1 MDNLPTM
8 LIVDDS
14 RTNRAILKG
23 IFKDS
28 YTLVEASDG
37 LDAIEVMKKHD
48 VSVMI
53 LDLNMPHMDG
63 FEVLDYMQRSS
74 MYRSIPVI
82 VNTQYGQEENEIKA
96 LAMGAQDF
104 ISKPYNVEI
113 VQHRVRN
120 VIVKQ
125 QLDKQLLEAEMD
137 KRIIKKMREVIER
150 DSLTGIYNRE
160 AFCKYTIDMLQMNP
174 ETEYVLLRMDVER
187 FKVINDLFGSKIGDK
202 VLCIIAR
209 KLEKGL
215 KGKGTYGR
223 IAGDNFVC
231 CFPKELLKL
240 NQASIHEDEDIKALQ
255 LKYDIALYLGIYEIT
270 DITVPVTLMCDRAE
284 MAIRTIKGNYL
295 KKVAYYD
302 DNLRALM
309 LEEQEL
315 INDMGKGLQNEEF
328 CIFLQP
334 IYNVSDDHIINAEA
348 LVRWNHSTKGI
359 ISPGIF
365 IPLFER
371 NGLITKLDR
380 YVWELACKSL
390 RQSIDNGEEV
400 VPISVNV
407 SRINLFLP
415 DIGEQLVQ
423 LLKKYDLPV
432 NLLKLEITESAYTKD
447 QKQLLD
453 ALIKLKELGFTIV
466 MDDFGSGYSS
476 LNVLKDMPID
486 IVKVD
491 MSFIS
496 DVSTSTKADIIITN
510 MVRMAKEIGIT
521 VVVEGV
527 ETKQQLE
534 YLKAIDCDQI
544 QGFLYSKP
552 VPVDEFR
559 SMDKSVSYGESK

>member
-1 MDNLPTM
+1 MDKMKTM

-23 IFKDS
+23 IFKDL
-28 YTLVEASDG
+28 YMTLEAADG
-37 LDAIEVMKKHD
+37 LEAVELVKKYEIN
-48 VSVMI
+48 VII

-63 FEVLDYMQRSS
+63 FEFMDYMRRSS
-74 MYRSIPVI
+74 AYSNIPIV

-104 ISKPYNVEI
+104 ISKPYNIEI

-120 VIVKQ
+120 VIVKE
-125 QLDKQLLEAEMD
+125 QLEEQILEAEMD
-137 KRIIKKMREVIER
+137 KKLIRKMKDVIEK
-150 DSLTGIYNRE
+150 DALTGIYTRE
-160 AFCKYTIDMLQMNP
+160 AFCKYTQDMLQMNP
-174 ETEYVLLRMDVER
+174 ETDYVLMRLDVER
-187 FKVINDLFGSKIGDK
+187 FKIINDLFGTKVGDM
-202 VLCIIAR
+202 VLNIIAQ
-209 KLEKGL
+209 KLKKKLQGI
-215 KGKGTYGR
+215 GTYGR

-231 CFPKELLKL
+231 CFPEGTI
-240 NQASIHEDEDIKALQ
+240 NMEDIGLQHDPDIEELQ
-255 LKYDIALYLGIYEIT
+255 LKYDITLYYGVYRIT
-270 DITVPVTLMCDRAE
+270 DRSVSINLMCDRAE
-284 MAIRTIKGNYL
+284 MVIRTVKGNYL
-295 KKVAYYD
+295 KRIAYYD
-302 DNLRALM
+302 DELRMKM
-309 LEEQEL
+309 LEEQQL
-315 INDMGKGLQNEEF
+315 TNDMQSGLKNGEF

-334 IYNVSDDHIINAEA
+334 IYDVNSDNITTAEA
-348 LVRWNHSTKGI
+348 LVRWNHATKGI

-380 YVWELACKSL
+380 YVWELACKSI
-390 RQSIDNGEEV
+390 RSSIDNGETV

-415 DIGEQLVQ
+415 NLGEELVA
-423 LLKKYDLPV
+423 LLDQYHLEPHH
-432 NLLKLEITESAYTKD
+432 LKLEITESAYTKD

-453 ALIKLKELGFTIV
+453 AIIKLKEKGFTIV

-486 IVKVD
+486 VVKVD
-491 MSFIS
+491 MSFIN
-496 DVSTSTKADIIITN
+496 DVSTSRKADVIMMN

-527 ETKQQLE
+527 ETEDQLQ
-534 YLKAIDCDQI
+534 YLKSINCDQI

-552 VPVDEFR
+552 VPEAVFH
-559 SMDKSVSYGESK
+559 SMEGKEAQE

>member
-1 MDNLPTM
+1 MDKMKTM

-23 IFKDS
+23 IFKDL
-28 YTLVEASDG
+28 YVTLEAADG
-37 LDAIEVMKKHD
+37 LEAVELVKKYEIN
-48 VSVMI
+48 VII

-63 FEVLDYMQRSS
+63 FEFMDYMRRSS
-74 MYRSIPVI
+74 AYSNIPIV

-104 ISKPYNVEI
+104 ISKPYNIEI

-120 VIVKQ
+120 VIVKE
-125 QLDKQLLEAEMD
+125 QLEEQILEAEMD
-137 KRIIKKMREVIER
+137 KKLIRKMKDVIEK
-150 DSLTGIYNRE
+150 DALTGIYTRE
-160 AFCKYTIDMLQMNP
+160 AFCKYTQDMLQMNP
-174 ETEYVLLRMDVER
+174 ETDYVLMRLDVER
-187 FKVINDLFGSKIGDK
+187 FKIINDLFGTKVGDM
-202 VLCIIAR
+202 VLNIIAQ
-209 KLEKGL
+209 KLKKKLQGI
-215 KGKGTYGR
+215 GTYGR

-231 CFPKELLKL
+231 CFPEGTI
-240 NQASIHEDEDIKALQ
+240 NMEDIGLQHDPDIEELQ
-255 LKYDIALYLGIYEIT
+255 LKYDITLYYGVYRIT
-270 DITVPVTLMCDRAE
+270 DRSVSINLMCDRAE
-284 MAIRTIKGNYL
+284 MVIRTIKGNYL
-295 KKVAYYD
+295 KRIAYYD
-302 DNLRALM
+302 DELRMKM
-309 LEEQEL
+309 LEEQQL
-315 INDMGKGLQNEEF
+315 TNDMQSGLKNGEF

-334 IYNVSDDHIINAEA
+334 IYDVNSDNITTAEA
-348 LVRWNHSTKGI
+348 LVRWNHATKGI

-380 YVWELACKSL
+380 YVWELACKSI
-390 RQSIDNGEEV
+390 RSSIDNGETV

-415 DIGEQLVQ
+415 NLGEELVA
-423 LLKKYDLPV
+423 LLDQYHLEPHH
-432 NLLKLEITESAYTKD
+432 LKLEITESAYTKD

-453 ALIKLKELGFTIV
+453 AIMKLKEKGFTIV

-486 IVKVD
+486 VVKVD
-491 MSFIS
+491 MSFIN
-496 DVSTSTKADIIITN
+496 DVSTSRKADVIMMN

-527 ETKQQLE
+527 ETEDQLQ
-534 YLKAIDCDQI
+534 YLKSINCDQI

-552 VPVDEFR
+552 VPEAVFH
-559 SMDKSVSYGESK
+559 SMEGKEAQE

>member
-1 MDNLPTM
+1 MDKMKTM

-23 IFKDS
+23 IFKDL
-28 YTLVEASDG
+28 YMTLEAADG
-37 LDAIEVMKKHD
+37 LEAVELVKKYEIN
-48 VSVMI
+48 VII

-63 FEVLDYMQRSS
+63 FEFMDYMRRSS
-74 MYRSIPVI
+74 AYSNIPIV

-104 ISKPYNVEI
+104 ISKPYNIEI

-120 VIVKQ
+120 VIVKE
-125 QLDKQLLEAEMD
+125 QLEEQILEAEMD
-137 KRIIKKMREVIER
+137 KKLIRKMKDVIEK
-150 DSLTGIYNRE
+150 DALTGIYTRE
-160 AFCKYTIDMLQMNP
+160 AFCKYTQDMLQMNP
-174 ETEYVLLRMDVER
+174 ETDYVLMRLDVER
-187 FKVINDLFGSKIGDK
+187 FKIINDLFGTKVGDM
-202 VLCIIAR
+202 VLNIIAQ
-209 KLEKGL
+209 KLKKKLQGI
-215 KGKGTYGR
+215 GTYGR

-231 CFPKELLKL
+231 CFPEGTI
-240 NQASIHEDEDIKALQ
+240 NMEDIGLQHDPDIEELQ
-255 LKYDIALYLGIYEIT
+255 LKYDITLYYGVYRIT
-270 DITVPVTLMCDRAE
+270 DRSVSINLMCDRAE
-284 MAIRTIKGNYL
+284 MVIRTIKGNYL
-295 KKVAYYD
+295 KRIAYYD
-302 DNLRALM
+302 DELRMKM
-309 LEEQEL
+309 LEEQQL
-315 INDMGKGLQNEEF
+315 TNDMQSGLKNGEF

-334 IYNVSDDHIINAEA
+334 IYDVNSDHITTAEA
-348 LVRWNHSTKGI
+348 LVRWNHATKGI

-380 YVWELACKSL
+380 YVWELACKSI
-390 RQSIDNGEEV
+390 RSSIDNGETV

-415 DIGEQLVQ
+415 NLGEELVA
-423 LLKKYDLPV
+423 LLDQYHLEPHH
-432 NLLKLEITESAYTKD
+432 LKLEITESAYTKD

-453 ALIKLKELGFTIV
+453 AIIKLKEKGFTIV

-486 IVKVD
+486 VVKVD
-491 MSFIS
+491 MSFIN
-496 DVSTSTKADIIITN
+496 DVSTSRKADVIMMN

-527 ETKQQLE
+527 ETEDQLQ
-534 YLKAIDCDQI
+534 YLKSINCDQI

-552 VPVDEFR
+552 VPEVVFH
-559 SMDKSVSYGESK
+559 SMEGKEAQE

>member
-1 MDNLPTM
+1 MDKMKTM

-23 IFKDS
+23 IFKDL
-28 YTLVEASDG
+28 YMTLEAADG
-37 LDAIEVMKKHD
+37 LEAVELVKKYEIN
-48 VSVMI
+48 VII

-63 FEVLDYMQRSS
+63 FEFMDYMRRSS
-74 MYRSIPVI
+74 AYSNIPIV

-104 ISKPYNVEI
+104 ISKPYNIEI

-120 VIVKQ
+120 VIVKE
-125 QLDKQLLEAEMD
+125 QLEEQILEAEMD
-137 KRIIKKMREVIER
+137 KKLIRKMKDVIEK
-150 DSLTGIYNRE
+150 DALTGIYTRE
-160 AFCKYTIDMLQMNP
+160 AFCKYTQDMLQMNP
-174 ETEYVLLRMDVER
+174 ETDYVLMRLDVER
-187 FKVINDLFGSKIGDK
+187 FKIINDLFGTKVGDM
-202 VLCIIAR
+202 VLNIIAQ
-209 KLEKGL
+209 KLKKKLQGI
-215 KGKGTYGR
+215 GTYGR

-231 CFPKELLKL
+231 CFPEGTI
-240 NQASIHEDEDIKALQ
+240 NMEDIGLQHDPDIEELQ
-255 LKYDIALYLGIYEIT
+255 LKYDITLYYGVYRIT
-270 DITVPVTLMCDRAE
+270 DRSVSINLMCDRAE
-284 MAIRTIKGNYL
+284 MVIRTIKGNYL
-295 KKVAYYD
+295 KRIAYYD
-302 DNLRALM
+302 DELRMKM
-309 LEEQEL
+309 LEEQQL
-315 INDMGKGLQNEEF
+315 TNDMQSGLKNGEF

-334 IYNVSDDHIINAEA
+334 IYDVNSDHITTAEA
-348 LVRWNHSTKGI
+348 LVRWNHATKGI

-380 YVWELACKSL
+380 YVWELACKSI
-390 RQSIDNGEEV
+390 RSSIDNGETV

-415 DIGEQLVQ
+415 NLGEELVA
-423 LLKKYDLPV
+423 LLDQYHLEPHH
-432 NLLKLEITESAYTKD
+432 LKLEITESAYTKD

-453 ALIKLKELGFTIV
+453 AIIKLKEKGFTIV

-486 IVKVD
+486 VVKVD
-491 MSFIS
+491 MSFIN
-496 DVSTSTKADIIITN
+496 DVSTSRKADVIMMN

-527 ETKQQLE
+527 ETEDQLQ
-534 YLKAIDCDQI
+534 YLKSINCDQI

-552 VPVDEFR
+552 VPEAVFH
-559 SMDKSVSYGESK
+559 SMEGKEAQE

>member
-1 MDNLPTM
+1 MDKMKTM

-23 IFKDS
+23 IFKDL
-28 YTLVEASDG
+28 YMTLEAADG
-37 LDAIEVMKKHD
+37 LEAVELVKKYEIN
-48 VSVMI
+48 VII

-63 FEVLDYMQRSS
+63 FEFMDYMRRSS
-74 MYRSIPVI
+74 AYSNIPIV

-104 ISKPYNVEI
+104 ISKPYNIEI

-120 VIVKQ
+120 VIVKE
-125 QLDKQLLEAEMD
+125 QLEEQMLEAEMD
-137 KRIIKKMREVIER
+137 KKLIRKMKDVIEK
-150 DSLTGIYNRE
+150 DALTGIYTRE
-160 AFCKYTIDMLQMNP
+160 AFCKYTQDMLQMNP
-174 ETEYVLLRMDVER
+174 ETDYVLMRLDVER
-187 FKVINDLFGSKIGDK
+187 FKIINDLFGTKVGDM
-202 VLCIIAR
+202 VLNIIAQ
-209 KLEKGL
+209 KLKKKLQGI
-215 KGKGTYGR
+215 GTYGR

-231 CFPKELLKL
+231 CFPEGTI
-240 NQASIHEDEDIKALQ
+240 NMEDIGLQHDPDIEELQ
-255 LKYDIALYLGIYEIT
+255 LKYDITLYYGVYRIT
-270 DITVPVTLMCDRAE
+270 DRSVSINLMCDRAE
-284 MAIRTIKGNYL
+284 MVIRTIKGNYL
-295 KKVAYYD
+295 KRIAYYD
-302 DNLRALM
+302 DELRMKM
-309 LEEQEL
+309 LEEQQL
-315 INDMGKGLQNEEF
+315 TNDMQSGLKNGEF

-334 IYNVSDDHIINAEA
+334 IYDVNSDNITTAEA
-348 LVRWNHSTKGI
+348 LVRWNHATKGI

-380 YVWELACKSL
+380 YVWELACKSI
-390 RQSIDNGEEV
+390 RSSIDNGETV

-415 DIGEQLVQ
+415 NLGEELVA
-423 LLKKYDLPV
+423 LLDQYHLEPHH
-432 NLLKLEITESAYTKD
+432 LKLEITESAYTKD

-453 ALIKLKELGFTIV
+453 AIMKLKEKGFTIV

-486 IVKVD
+486 VVKVD
-491 MSFIS
+491 MSFIN
-496 DVSTSTKADIIITN
+496 DVSTSRKADVIMMN

-527 ETKQQLE
+527 ETEDQLQ
-534 YLKAIDCDQI
+534 YLKSINCDQI

-552 VPVDEFR
+552 VPEAVFH
-559 SMDKSVSYGESK
+559 SMEGKEAQE

>member
-1 MDNLPTM
+1 MDKMKTM

-23 IFKDS
+23 IFKDL
-28 YTLVEASDG
+28 YMTLEAADG
-37 LDAIEVMKKHD
+37 LEAVELVKKYEIN
-48 VSVMI
+48 VII

-63 FEVLDYMQRSS
+63 FEFMDYMRRSS
-74 MYRSIPVI
+74 AYSNIPIV

-104 ISKPYNVEI
+104 ISKPYNIEI

-120 VIVKQ
+120 VIVKE
-125 QLDKQLLEAEMD
+125 QLEEQMLEAEMD
-137 KRIIKKMREVIER
+137 KKLIRKMKDVIEK
-150 DSLTGIYNRE
+150 DALTGIYTRE
-160 AFCKYTIDMLQMNP
+160 AFCKYTQDMLQMNP
-174 ETEYVLLRMDVER
+174 ETDYVLMRLDVER
-187 FKVINDLFGSKIGDK
+187 FKIINDLFGTKVGDM
-202 VLCIIAR
+202 VLNIIAQ
-209 KLEKGL
+209 KLKKKLQGI
-215 KGKGTYGR
+215 GTYGR

-231 CFPKELLKL
+231 CFPEGTI
-240 NQASIHEDEDIKALQ
+240 NMEDIGLQHDPDIEELQ
-255 LKYDIALYLGIYEIT
+255 LKYDITLYYGVYRIT
-270 DITVPVTLMCDRAE
+270 DRSVSINLMCDRAE
-284 MAIRTIKGNYL
+284 MVIRTIKGNYL
-295 KKVAYYD
+295 KRIAYYD
-302 DNLRALM
+302 DELRMKM
-309 LEEQEL
+309 LEEQQL
-315 INDMGKGLQNEEF
+315 TNDMQSGLKNGEF

-334 IYNVSDDHIINAEA
+334 IYDVNSDHITTAEA
-348 LVRWNHSTKGI
+348 LVRWNHATKGI

-380 YVWELACKSL
+380 YVWELACKSI
-390 RQSIDNGEEV
+390 RSSIDNGETV

-415 DIGEQLVQ
+415 NLGEELVA
-423 LLKKYDLPV
+423 LLDQYHLEPHH
-432 NLLKLEITESAYTKD
+432 LKLEITESAYTKD

-453 ALIKLKELGFTIV
+453 AIIKLKEKGFTIV

-486 IVKVD
+486 VVKVD
-491 MSFIS
+491 MSFIN
-496 DVSTSTKADIIITN
+496 DVSTSRKADVIMMN

-527 ETKQQLE
+527 ETEDQLQ
-534 YLKAIDCDQI
+534 YLKSINCDQI

-552 VPVDEFR
+552 VPEAVFH
-559 SMDKSVSYGESK
+559 SMEGKEAQE

>member
-1 MDNLPTM
+1 MDKMKTM

-23 IFKDS
+23 IFKDL
-28 YTLVEASDG
+28 YMTLEAADG
-37 LDAIEVMKKHD
+37 LEAVELVKKYEIN
-48 VSVMI
+48 VII

-63 FEVLDYMQRSS
+63 FEFMDYMRRSS
-74 MYRSIPVI
+74 AYSNIPIV

-104 ISKPYNVEI
+104 ITKPYNIEI

-120 VIVKQ
+120 VIVKE
-125 QLDKQLLEAEMD
+125 QLEEQMLEAEMD
-137 KRIIKKMREVIER
+137 KKLIRKMKDVIEK
-150 DSLTGIYNRE
+150 DALTGIYTRE
-160 AFCKYTIDMLQMNP
+160 AFCKYTQDMLQMNP
-174 ETEYVLLRMDVER
+174 ETDYVLMRLDVER
-187 FKVINDLFGSKIGDK
+187 FKIINDLFGTKVGDM
-202 VLCIIAR
+202 VLNIIAQ
-209 KLEKGL
+209 KLKKKLQGI
-215 KGKGTYGR
+215 GTYGR

-231 CFPKELLKL
+231 CFPEGTI
-240 NQASIHEDEDIKALQ
+240 NMEDIGLQHDPDIEELQ
-255 LKYDIALYLGIYEIT
+255 LKYDITLYYGVYRIT
-270 DITVPVTLMCDRAE
+270 DRSVSINLMCDRAE
-284 MAIRTIKGNYL
+284 MVIRTIKGNYL
-295 KKVAYYD
+295 KRIAYYD
-302 DNLRALM
+302 DELRMKM
-309 LEEQEL
+309 LEEQQL
-315 INDMGKGLQNEEF
+315 TNDMQSGLKNGEF

-334 IYNVSDDHIINAEA
+334 IYDVNSDNITTAEA
-348 LVRWNHSTKGI
+348 LVRWNHATKGI

-380 YVWELACKSL
+380 YVWELACKSI
-390 RQSIDNGEEV
+390 RSSIDNGETV

-415 DIGEQLVQ
+415 NLGEELVA
-423 LLKKYDLPV
+423 LLDQYHLEPHH
-432 NLLKLEITESAYTKD
+432 LKLEITESAYTKD

-453 ALIKLKELGFTIV
+453 AIMKLKEKGFTIV

-486 IVKVD
+486 VVKVD
-491 MSFIS
+491 MSFIN
-496 DVSTSTKADIIITN
+496 DVSTSRKADVIMMN

-527 ETKQQLE
+527 ETEDQLQ
-534 YLKAIDCDQI
+534 YLKSINCDQI

-552 VPVDEFR
+552 VPEAVFH
-559 SMDKSVSYGESK
+559 SMEGKEAQE

>member
-1 MDNLPTM
+1 MDKMKTM

-23 IFKDS
+23 IFKDL
-28 YTLVEASDG
+28 YVTLEAADG
-37 LDAIEVMKKHD
+37 LEAMELVKKYEIN
-48 VSVMI
+48 VII

-63 FEVLDYMQRSS
+63 FEFMDYMRRSS
-74 MYRSIPVI
+74 AYSNIPIV

-104 ISKPYNVEI
+104 ISKPYNIEI

-120 VIVKQ
+120 VIVKE
-125 QLDKQLLEAEMD
+125 QLEEQILEAEMD
-137 KRIIKKMREVIER
+137 KKLIRKMKDVIEK
-150 DSLTGIYNRE
+150 DALTGIYTRE
-160 AFCKYTIDMLQMNP
+160 AFCKYTQDMLQMNP
-174 ETEYVLLRMDVER
+174 ETDYVLMRLDVER
-187 FKVINDLFGSKIGDK
+187 FKIINDLFGTKVGDM
-202 VLCIIAR
+202 VLNIIAQ
-209 KLEKGL
+209 KLKKKLQGI
-215 KGKGTYGR
+215 GTYGR

-231 CFPKELLKL
+231 CFPEGTI
-240 NQASIHEDEDIKALQ
+240 NMEDIGLQHDPDIEELQ
-255 LKYDIALYLGIYEIT
+255 LKYDITLYYGVYRIT
-270 DITVPVTLMCDRAE
+270 DRSVSINLMCDRAE
-284 MAIRTIKGNYL
+284 MVIRTVKGNYL
-295 KKVAYYD
+295 KRIAYYD
-302 DNLRALM
+302 DELRMKM
-309 LEEQEL
+309 LEEQQL
-315 INDMGKGLQNEEF
+315 TNDMQSGLKNGEF

-334 IYNVSDDHIINAEA
+334 IYDVNSDHITTAEA
-348 LVRWNHSTKGI
+348 LVRWNHATKGI

-380 YVWELACKSL
+380 YVWELACKSI
-390 RQSIDNGEEV
+390 RSSIDNGETV

-415 DIGEQLVQ
+415 NLGEELVA
-423 LLKKYDLPV
+423 LLDQYHLEPHY
-432 NLLKLEITESAYTKD
+432 LKLEITESAYTKD

-453 ALIKLKELGFTIV
+453 AIMKLKEKGFTIV

-486 IVKVD
+486 VVKVD
-491 MSFIS
+491 MSFIN
-496 DVSTSTKADIIITN
+496 DVSTSRKADVIMMN

-527 ETKQQLE
+527 ETEDQLQ
-534 YLKAIDCDQI
+534 YLKSINCDQI

-552 VPVDEFR
+552 VPEVVFH
-559 SMDKSVSYGESK
+559 SMEGKEAQE

>member
-1 MDNLPTM
+1 MDKMKTM

-23 IFKDS
+23 IFKDL
-28 YTLVEASDG
+28 YMTLEAADG
-37 LDAIEVMKKHD
+37 LEAVELVKKYEIN
-48 VSVMI
+48 VII

-63 FEVLDYMQRSS
+63 FEFMDYMRRSS
-74 MYRSIPVI
+74 AYSNIPIV

-104 ISKPYNVEI
+104 ITKPYNIEI

-120 VIVKQ
+120 VIVKE
-125 QLDKQLLEAEMD
+125 QLEEQMLEAEMD
-137 KRIIKKMREVIER
+137 KKLIRKMKDVIEK
-150 DSLTGIYNRE
+150 DALTGIYTRE
-160 AFCKYTIDMLQMNP
+160 AFCKYTQDMLQMNP
-174 ETEYVLLRMDVER
+174 ETDYVLMRLDVER
-187 FKVINDLFGSKIGDK
+187 FKIINDLFGTKVGDM
-202 VLCIIAR
+202 VLNIIAQ
-209 KLEKGL
+209 KLKKKLQGI
-215 KGKGTYGR
+215 GTYGR

-231 CFPKELLKL
+231 CFPEGTI
-240 NQASIHEDEDIKALQ
+240 NMEDIGLQHDPDIEELQ
-255 LKYDIALYLGIYEIT
+255 LKYDIALYYGVYRIT
-270 DITVPVTLMCDRAE
+270 DRSVSINLMCDRAE
-284 MAIRTIKGNYL
+284 MVIRTIKGNYL
-295 KKVAYYD
+295 KRIAYYD
-302 DNLRALM
+302 DELRVRM
-309 LEEQEL
+309 LEEQQL
-315 INDMGKGLQNEEF
+315 TNDMQNGLNNGEF

-334 IYNVSDDHIINAEA
+334 IYDVNSDHIMTAEA
-348 LVRWNHSTKGI
+348 LVRWNHATKGI

-380 YVWELACKSL
+380 YVWELACKSI
-390 RQSIDNGEEV
+390 RSSIDNGETV

-415 DIGEQLVQ
+415 NLGEELVA
-423 LLKKYDLPV
+423 LLDQYHLEPHH
-432 NLLKLEITESAYTKD
+432 LKLEITESAYTKD

-453 ALIKLKELGFTIV
+453 AITKLKEKGFTIV

-486 IVKVD
+486 VVKVD
-491 MSFIS
+491 MSFIN
-496 DVSTSTKADIIITN
+496 DVSTSRKADVIMMN

-527 ETKQQLE
+527 ETEDQLQ
-534 YLKAIDCDQI
+534 YLKSINCDQI

-552 VPVDEFR
+552 VPEAVFH
-559 SMDKSVSYGESK
+559 SMEGKEAQE

>member
-1 MDNLPTM
+1 MDKMKTM

-23 IFKDS
+23 IFKDL
-28 YTLVEASDG
+28 YMTLEAADG
-37 LDAIEVMKKHD
+37 LEAVELVKKYEIN
-48 VSVMI
+48 VII

-63 FEVLDYMQRSS
+63 FEFMDYMRRSS
-74 MYRSIPVI
+74 AYSNIPIV

-104 ISKPYNVEI
+104 ISKPYNIEI

-120 VIVKQ
+120 VIVKE
-125 QLDKQLLEAEMD
+125 QLEEQILEAEMD
-137 KRIIKKMREVIER
+137 KKLIRKMKDVIEK
-150 DSLTGIYNRE
+150 DALTGIYTRE
-160 AFCKYTIDMLQMNP
+160 AFCKYTQDMLQMNP
-174 ETEYVLLRMDVER
+174 ETDYVLMRLDVER
-187 FKVINDLFGSKIGDK
+187 FKIINDLFGTKVGDM
-202 VLCIIAR
+202 VLNIIAQ
-209 KLEKGL
+209 KLKKKLQGI
-215 KGKGTYGR
+215 GTYGR

-231 CFPKELLKL
+231 CFPEGTI
-240 NQASIHEDEDIKALQ
+240 NMEDIGLQHDPDIEELQ
-255 LKYDIALYLGIYEIT
+255 LKYDITLYYGVYRIT
-270 DITVPVTLMCDRAE
+270 DRSVSINLMCDRAE
-284 MAIRTIKGNYL
+284 MVIRTIKGNYL
-295 KKVAYYD
+295 KRIAYYD
-302 DNLRALM
+302 DELRMKM
-309 LEEQEL
+309 LEEQQL
-315 INDMGKGLQNEEF
+315 TNDMQSGLKNGEF

-334 IYNVSDDHIINAEA
+334 IYDVNSDNITTAEA
-348 LVRWNHSTKGI
+348 LVRWNHATKGI

-380 YVWELACKSL
+380 YVWELACKSI
-390 RQSIDNGEEV
+390 RSSIDNGETV

-415 DIGEQLVQ
+415 NLGEELVA
-423 LLKKYDLPV
+423 LLDQYHLEPHH
-432 NLLKLEITESAYTKD
+432 LKLEITESAYTKD

-453 ALIKLKELGFTIV
+453 AIMKLKEKGFTIV

-486 IVKVD
+486 VVKVD
-491 MSFIS
+491 MSFIN
-496 DVSTSTKADIIITN
+496 DVSTSRKADVIMMN

-527 ETKQQLE
+527 ETEDQLQ
-534 YLKAIDCDQI
+534 YLKSINCDQI

-552 VPVDEFR
+552 VPEAVFH
-559 SMDKSVSYGESK
+559 SMEGKEAQE

>member
-1 MDNLPTM
+1 MDKMKTM

-23 IFKDS
+23 IFKDL
-28 YTLVEASDG
+28 YMTLEAADG
-37 LDAIEVMKKHD
+37 LEAVELVKKYEIN
-48 VSVMI
+48 VII

-63 FEVLDYMQRSS
+63 FEFMDYMRRSS
-74 MYRSIPVI
+74 AYSNIPIV

-104 ISKPYNVEI
+104 ITKPYNIEI

-120 VIVKQ
+120 VIVKE
-125 QLDKQLLEAEMD
+125 QLEEQMLEAEMD
-137 KRIIKKMREVIER
+137 KKLIRKMKDVIEK
-150 DSLTGIYNRE
+150 DALTGIYTRE
-160 AFCKYTIDMLQMNP
+160 AFCKYTQDMLQMNP
-174 ETEYVLLRMDVER
+174 ETDYVLMRLDVER
-187 FKVINDLFGSKIGDK
+187 FKIINDLFGTKVGDM
-202 VLCIIAR
+202 VLNIIAQ
-209 KLEKGL
+209 KLKKKLQGI
-215 KGKGTYGR
+215 GTYGR

-231 CFPKELLKL
+231 CFPEGTI
-240 NQASIHEDEDIKALQ
+240 NMEDIGLQHDPDIEELQ
-255 LKYDIALYLGIYEIT
+255 LKYDITLYYGVYRIT
-270 DITVPVTLMCDRAE
+270 DRSVSINLMCDRAE
-284 MAIRTIKGNYL
+284 MVIRTIKGNYL
-295 KKVAYYD
+295 KRIAYYD
-302 DNLRALM
+302 DELRMKM
-309 LEEQEL
+309 LEEQQL
-315 INDMGKGLQNEEF
+315 TNDMQSGLKNGEF

-334 IYNVSDDHIINAEA
+334 IYDVNSDHITTAEA
-348 LVRWNHSTKGI
+348 LVRWNHATKGI

-380 YVWELACKSL
+380 YVWELACKSI
-390 RQSIDNGEEV
+390 RSSIDNGETV

-415 DIGEQLVQ
+415 NLGEELVA
-423 LLKKYDLPV
+423 LLDQYHLEPHH
-432 NLLKLEITESAYTKD
+432 LKLEITESAYTKD

-453 ALIKLKELGFTIV
+453 AIMKLKEKGFTIV

-486 IVKVD
+486 VVKVD
-491 MSFIS
+491 MSFIN
-496 DVSTSTKADIIITN
+496 DVSTSRKADVIMMN

-527 ETKQQLE
+527 ETEDQLQ
-534 YLKAIDCDQI
+534 YLKSINCDQI

-552 VPVDEFR
+552 VPEAVFH
-559 SMDKSVSYGESK
+559 SMEGKEAQE

>member
-1 MDNLPTM
+1 MDKMKTM

-23 IFKDS
+23 IFKDL
-28 YTLVEASDG
+28 YMTLEAADG
-37 LDAIEVMKKHD
+37 LEAVELVKKYEIN
-48 VSVMI
+48 VII

-63 FEVLDYMQRSS
+63 FEFMDYMRRSS
-74 MYRSIPVI
+74 AYSNIPIV

-104 ISKPYNVEI
+104 ISKPYNIEI

-120 VIVKQ
+120 VIVKE
-125 QLDKQLLEAEMD
+125 QLEEQILEAEMD
-137 KRIIKKMREVIER
+137 KKLIRKMKDVIEK
-150 DSLTGIYNRE
+150 DALTGIYTRE
-160 AFCKYTIDMLQMNP
+160 AFCKYTQDMLQMNP
-174 ETEYVLLRMDVER
+174 ETDYVLMRLDVER
-187 FKVINDLFGSKIGDK
+187 FKIINDLFGTKVGDM
-202 VLCIIAR
+202 VLNIIAQ
-209 KLEKGL
+209 KLKKKLQGI
-215 KGKGTYGR
+215 GTYGR

-231 CFPKELLKL
+231 CFPEGTI
-240 NQASIHEDEDIKALQ
+240 NMEDIGLQHDPDIEELQ
-255 LKYDIALYLGIYEIT
+255 LKYDITLYYGVYRIT
-270 DITVPVTLMCDRAE
+270 DRSVSINLMCDRAE
-284 MAIRTIKGNYL
+284 MVIRTIKGNYL
-295 KKVAYYD
+295 KRIAYYD
-302 DNLRALM
+302 DELRMKM
-309 LEEQEL
+309 LEEQQL
-315 INDMGKGLQNEEF
+315 TNDMQSGLKNGEF

-334 IYNVSDDHIINAEA
+334 IYDVNSDHITTAEA
-348 LVRWNHSTKGI
+348 LVRWNHATKGI

-380 YVWELACKSL
+380 YVWELACKSI
-390 RQSIDNGEEV
+390 RSSIDNGETV

-415 DIGEQLVQ
+415 NLGEELVA
-423 LLKKYDLPV
+423 LLDQYHLEPHH
-432 NLLKLEITESAYTKD
+432 LKLEITESAYTKD

-453 ALIKLKELGFTIV
+453 AIMKLKEKGFTIV

-486 IVKVD
+486 VVKVD
-491 MSFIS
+491 MSFIN
-496 DVSTSTKADIIITN
+496 DVSTSRKADVIMMN

-527 ETKQQLE
+527 ETEDQLQ
-534 YLKAIDCDQI
+534 YLKSINCDQI

-552 VPVDEFR
+552 VPEAVFH
-559 SMDKSVSYGESK
+559 SMEGKEAQE